1 MGTLAEM
8 PPADDERMPDD
19 GWAPGPLHPA
29 LAGGALDVW
38 RADLAEVTPNLGGLL
53 CESELTRAERIASAR
68 EAELWRR
75 SRGLLRELLGR
86 YLRCEPRSL
95 RFVSGKHGKPA
106 LAPDAGE
113 PPALSFNVS
122 HSGELALYAFSEAG
136 AVGVDVEVGRH
147 TIDEVAIAARAI
159 GAAEAER
166 LRALDPALRR
176 PEFLRAW
183 ARHEATLKCLGVGI
197 GAARGASAGRSLW
210 VAQLELGEDTGAAVA
225 AERAPRELRCWEWRQ

>member
-1 MGTLAEM
+1 M